1 MRLVERRIVLIR
13 AATPE
18 AAWRAAVRHAK
29 DETWTGRPRAGTFV
43 HNEFI
48 GVEEL
53 MELGGEAEENEVWWE
68 FVPML
73 RPMERRARL
82 IPRKSRLRAFE
93 RGTLR
98 RYGPKI

>member
-1 MRLVERRIVLIR
+1 M
-13 AATPE
+13 
-18 AAWRAAVRHAK
+18 
-29 DETWTGRPRAGTFV
+29 

-53 MELGGEAEENEVWWE
+53 LELGSGPDEQEEVWWE

-73 RPMERRARL
+73 RPMERRSKL
-82 IPRKSRLRAFE
+82 IPPKHRLRAFE
-93 RGTLR
+93 RGAIR